1 MWPHFPGAKLA
12 QGMLNI
18 LKGKLTDALRVD
30 LKNIFRNFYEKKKK
44 LTEIFY
50 NFFIFLIKVI
60 SILF

>member
-1 MWPHFPGAKLA
+1 
-12 QGMLNI
+12 MLNI

-30 LKNIFRNFYEKKKK
+30 LKNILKNFYEKKKK
-44 LTEIFY
+44 VTEIFY